1 MSPRRTLLFIDDDRE
16 FLQAQVALFS
26 KRGFEVLTADSTQ
39 AALAA
44 LDARTPDLVVLDLMM
59 EHYDSGFALSHRLR
73 QNPKW
78 SKLPIIMLSGVARET
93 GHKFGE
99 EEALA
104 SWSKLTAFLDKP
116 VTFQQ
121 LLKVIEQ
128 HLAPT
133 AAEAAQEA

>member
-16 FLQAQVALFS
+16 FLQAQVALFG
-26 KRGFEVLTADSTQ
+26 KRGYEVLTAESTQ
-39 AALAA
+39 AALAM
-44 LDARTPDLVVLDLMM
+44 LEARAPDLVVLDLMM
-59 EHYDSGFALSHRLR
+59 EHYDSGFRLSHRIR

-78 SKLPIIMLSGVARET
+78 STLPIIMLSGVARET

-104 SWSKLTAFLDKP
+104 AWAKLTAFLDKP

-121 LLKVIEQ
+121 LLKVVEQ
-128 HLAPT
+128 HLAPAP
-133 AAEAAQEA
+133 AAAAQEA